1 MAITTP
7 TAGQADW
14 DVPLNAALNELD
26 RRFTE
31 ASFNVTEYGAT
42 GDGTTDDTVSIQT
55 AIDAAAA
62 DGGGIVYLPPS
73 ANGYLMD
80 SDALAITTPGIT
92 LRGAGGSAT
101 RIFLG
106 PNFTAATMVNITGA
120 NCAVIDLAFEG
131 TDSDPVNNPVADCIR
146 VVGVRRTRINRCTFF
161 YINGWAI
168 QLQST
173 AASSLSNP
181 RGTVIDQVYLS
192 ECAGGVRFF
201 GDTTQGF
208 QMNCQLTNMQA
219 SFTGVASGASANLD
233 VILVEDAWDVLI
245 DNTIAWMSFGTGSS
259 LHIKG
264 DCAATFVQ
272 NFDGLGSEDGPCVLI
287 ESDAGGFPQNV
298 QITGGVIQ
306 QGTIGLQVT
315 GTARHI
321 RVDTSRIIN
330 NQTHGISIENT
341 VSPVYLT
348 NLFFSTSGQGAAGSN
363 YDINWTGTAQGVVER
378 CYFASPITAIGV
390 AGVQQSVNIAA
401 GEEVTFNNVSFAGS
415 GAAAANWFTNLP
427 DAVLLAGTHGRYNFR
442 TRVDFTDQIAAQ
454 PSASSGTVFSAN
466 VAGTDAFDRL
476 RILGSGQ
483 IEIGSGAAARDT
495 NLYRAAANQLKTDD
509 MLITV
514 VGLGVGNSAAA
525 TTLGSVTD
533 RIEVFDAAGASLGFI
548 PVYDSIT

>member
-7 TAGQADW
+7 TAGQSNW
-14 DVPLNAALNELD
+14 DIPLNAALNELD
-26 RRFTE
+26 RRLVE
-31 ASFNVTEYGAT
+31 ASFNATEYGAA
-42 GDGTTDDTVSIQT
+42 GDGTTNDTT
-55 AIDAAAA
+55 AIQAAINAAAA
-62 DGGGIVYLPPS
+62 NGGGAVYLPPTAS
-73 ANGYLMD
+73 GYLLD
-80 SDALAITTPGIT
+80 SDALTITTSGIT
-92 LRGAGGSAT
+92 LRGSGGSAT
-101 RIFLG
+101 KLILG
-106 PNFTAATMVNITGA
+106 ANFTGTTMVNITAA
-120 NCAVIDLAFEG
+120 NCGVIDLWFEG
-131 TDSDPVNNPVADCIR
+131 ADTTPTNNPVADAIR
-146 VVGVRRTRINRCTFF
+146 AVGVRRTRINRCTFF

-173 AASSLSNP
+173 TASSTSNP
-181 RGTVIDQVYLS
+181 RGSVIDQIYLS
-192 ECAGGVRFF
+192 ECAGGVRFL

-219 SFTGVASGASANLD
+219 AFTGVTSGASADLD

-245 DNTIAWMSFGTGSS
+245 DNAIAWMSNGTGSS
-259 LHIKG
+259 LHVLG

-272 NFDGLGSEDGPCVLI
+272 NFDGLGSQAGPCVLI

-330 NQTHGISIENT
+330 NETHGISIENT

-348 NLFFSTSGQGAAGSN
+348 NLFFSTSGEGAAGSN
-363 YDINWTGTAQGVVER
+363 YDINWSGSAEGVVDR
-378 CYFASPITAIGV
+378 CRFASPITAIGV

-401 GEEVTFNNVSFAGS
+401 AQDVTFNNVSFVGT
-415 GAAAANWFTNLP
+415 AAASTNWFTNLP
-427 DAVLLAGTHGRYNFR
+427 DAVLLAGDHGRYNFR
-442 TRVDFTDQIAAQ
+442 TRVDFADQIATQ
-454 PSASSGTVFSAN
+454 PSASGNTVLSAN
-466 VAGTDAFDRL
+466 VGGADTFDRL

-514 VGLGVGNSAAA
+514 IGLGVGNSAAA

-533 RIEVFDAAGASLGFI
+533 RIEVFDAAGASLGFLA
-548 PVYDSIT
+548 VYDAIT